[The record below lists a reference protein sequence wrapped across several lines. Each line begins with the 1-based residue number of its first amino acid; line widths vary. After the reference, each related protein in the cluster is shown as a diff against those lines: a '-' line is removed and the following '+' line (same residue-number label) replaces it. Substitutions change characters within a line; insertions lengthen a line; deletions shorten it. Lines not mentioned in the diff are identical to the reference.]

1 MRKAM
6 DRLAQLVSW
15 FVALLLLAAVAIN
28 FSNVVG
34 RYVFDQPLGW
44 AEEALGFL
52 QIGLVVIG
60 ASLVTRKN
68 AHLRMDAM
76 EHFMPAGVRRGLDVA
91 AGLLT
96 IAVALV
102 VVAMSWRIV
111 MGMLENDT
119 RTVVLEI
126 PLGIPYSA
134 FLFGFALIALFALLR
149 VVALL
154 RRQR

>member
-1 MRKAM
+1 MN
-6 DRLAQLVSW
+6 RLAQLVSW
-15 FVALLLLAAVAIN
+15 FVALLLLVAVVIN
-28 FSNVVG
+28 FSNVIG

-60 ASLVTRKN
+60 ASLVTRNN
-68 AHLRMDAM
+68 AHLRMDAV
-76 EHFMPAGVRRGLDVA
+76 EHFMPAGVRRWLDIA

-96 IAVALV
+96 VAVALV
-102 VVAMSWRIV
+102 VVAMSARIV
-111 MGMLENDT
+111 LGMLQNDT

-149 VVALL
+149 VIALL
-154 RRQR
+154 RHHR

>member
-1 MRKAM
+1 M
-6 DRLAQLVSW
+6 DRVAQLVSW
-15 FVALLLLAAVAIN
+15 FVALLLIAAVAIN

-60 ASLVTRKN
+60 ASLVTRRN
-68 AHLRMDAM
+68 AHLRMDAA
-76 EHFMPAGVRRGLDVA
+76 EHLMPAGMRRWLDVA
-91 AGLLT
+91 AGVLT
-96 IAVALV
+96 VAVALV
-102 VVAMSWRIV
+102 VVAMSARIV
-111 MGMLENDT
+111 LGLLQNDT
-119 RTVVLEI
+119 RTVVLES

-149 VVALL
+149 VIALL
-154 RRQR
+154 RRKR

>member
-1 MRKAM
+1 M
-6 DRLAQLVSW
+6 DRLAKLVSW

-60 ASLVTRKN
+60 ASLVTRNN
-68 AHLRMDAM
+68 AHLRMDAV
-76 EHFMPAGVRRGLDVA
+76 EHFMPAGVRRWLDIA
-91 AGLLT
+91 AGVLT
-96 IAVALV
+96 VAVALV
-102 VVAMSWRIV
+102 VVAMSARIV
-111 MGMLENDT
+111 LGMLRNDT

-149 VVALL
+149 VIALL
-154 RRQR
+154 RRHR

>member
-6 DRLAQLVSW
+6 DRFARLVSW
-15 FVALLLLAAVAIN
+15 FVALLLVAAVAIN

-76 EHFMPAGVRRGLDVA
+76 EHFMPAGMRRWLDVA

-126 PLGIPYSA
+126 PLGIPYST